1 MESERNLSES
11 ERSGSSYQQV
21 PTLEDDDL
29 ERPILD
35 NDEDLVV
42 QTSDQISARRTLWN
56 FTLMSI
62 LFSANHGSVV
72 SCMGLATAQ
81 LGSTGAIQSGILFF
95 FYTASALLGSTYIT
109 KKVGSRQALMYGM
122 GLYCVYVGF
131 FWLATLATSEEMVKT
146 FAWGGAA
153 VGGVG
158 AGFLWTAQ
166 GAYYAACAEEHA
178 RHLDQSVEIS
188 TASLAGIFAF
198 LYLTEEVLLR
208 LLSTFLLESGIA
220 SWETIFGVYTAVA
233 FLSVVPVPFLRDYG
247 SADRTFDNNN
257 ESLSS
262 IFDKATVAGKLLVK
276 DPKMKYMIGLNAVFG
291 FTAAF
296 LGSYVNGEVLPVALN
311 DENGKMIGVL
321 TSWTAFAA
329 AGCSLLF
336 GRLARVT
343 GKGPILIGGGFCF
356 MMVVLPFLIQP
367 DAHDYNLYSLLFV
380 YTMQGVGRATFEG
393 TLKAT
398 FADFFSYEKEGAFG
412 NIIIQNGLAG
422 AIGYFL
428 TFTLLCDEPSKYC
441 IEYRNGSLHDV
452 LTFELIVV
460 CSAVIG
466 VLGYVRAAAIHRHE
480 RGDRKSVV

>member
-1 MESERNLSES
+1 
-11 ERSGSSYQQV
+11 
-21 PTLEDDDL
+21 
-29 ERPILD
+29 
-35 NDEDLVV
+35 
-42 QTSDQISARRTLWN
+42 
-56 FTLMSI
+56 
-62 LFSANHGSVV
+62 
-72 SCMGLATAQ
+72 
-81 LGSTGAIQSGILFF
+81 
-95 FYTASALLGSTYIT
+95 
-109 KKVGSRQALMYGM
+109 
-122 GLYCVYVGF
+122 
-131 FWLATLATSEEMVKT
+131 
-146 FAWGGAA
+146 
-153 VGGVG
+153 
-158 AGFLWTAQ
+158 
-166 GAYYAACAEEHA
+166 
-178 RHLDQSVEIS
+178 LDQSVEIS

-480 RGDRKSVV
+480 RGTELSMN